1 LLAQL
6 HQLLLFHCLIL
17 VTAEVAPEMV
27 VALVQ
32 IAVHLEAVQVNLLG
46 NQEVVPEMELDRV
59 DEQQESLLGDLQEVS
74 NLVRNP
80 PEEIQADFLL
90 NLFLQG

>member
-1 LLAQL
+1 
-6 HQLLLFHCLIL
+6 
-17 VTAEVAPEMV
+17 
-27 VALVQ
+27 
-32 IAVHLEAVQVNLLG
+32 
-46 NQEVVPEMELDRV
+46 V

>member
-1 LLAQL
+1 
-6 HQLLLFHCLIL
+6 
-17 VTAEVAPEMV
+17 MV

-32 IAVHLEAVQVNLLG
+32 IAVHLEAVQVSLLG